1 MQEKQKKQEQKGK
14 EEKEIKLQMWQSRYE
29 KALNAYRAELA
40 RMDKREALY
49 FGTDKISGA
58 KGAGSTKDSLHTR
71 NIVCEMIDS
80 QAESTIPQ
88 PKVTAMKP
96 EDEGK
101 ARLIENMIRNELDRL
116 PFEELNDMQERTTP
130 IQGGALILLE
140 WDNTKHTHTTT
151 GSLRV
156 QDLHP
161 QKVIPQD
168 GVYTGIEDMDYIFI
182 RLPQTKKYILRRY
195 GVDVTSESENEP
207 EIKTSG
213 EGKTAEDM
221 VTQIIAY
228 FRNDEGGIGRYSW
241 VCDSVLEDL
250 EDYQARQERVCVNC
264 GMQTEEETCP
274 QCGGKRFKRQSAE
287 YEELFEDIHR
297 QDGSIIPAMTQKPI
311 ELPMMGE
318 GMQDGNGQMDGMLDE
333 ETGGGLEEMALPMPE
348 PTKIPYYKPKI
359 YPIFL
364 RKNISKFGSFLGD
377 SDVDRIE
384 CQQNTIKKLETNIV
398 EKLMKGGSYI
408 TLPQGVRATTTDDN
422 LKILRLESAAQKAM
436 IDVYNLQPDISKDM
450 NMVAQVYEEAREVI
464 GITDSFQGKTD
475 STATSAVA
483 KEFAAQQ
490 SAGRL
495 ESKRVMKDAQYAH
508 LFEAMFQ
515 FMLADADEPRTVVS
529 RDENGNARYDV
540 FDRYD
545 FLEQDEAGEWYWNDR
560 FLFDT
565 DTSSSLAKN
574 RQSLWQEARMNYQQG
589 CYGDPNELDT
599 KIMFWAQMEGLH
611 YPLAGEAKNFLQ
623 RKEQQQMEMQQQQMM
638 MQQAQQQAQL
648 GGVTQGQMENISEN
662 TAAQAQAADA
672 QAAANAA
679 AVNGGGRG
687 VETV

>member
-1 MQEKQKKQEQKGK
+1 MKDTKQKKSQAEQEKGN
-14 EEKEIKLQMWQSRYE
+14 KLQMWQNRYE
-29 KALNAYRAELA
+29 KSLNAYRMELA
-40 RMDKREALY
+40 KMDKREALY
-49 FGTDKISGA
+49 FGTDKIQGTT
-58 KGAGSTKDSLHTR
+58 GSQGSKNSLHTR

-80 QAESTIPQ
+80 QAESSIPQ
-88 PKVTAMKP
+88 PKVTAMRP

-140 WDNTKHTHTTT
+140 WDNTKHTHTTI

-161 QKVIPQD
+161 QKVIPQN

-195 GVDVTSESENEP
+195 GVDVTNENENEP

-221 VTQIIAY
+221 VTQVIAY
-228 FRNDEGGIGRYSW
+228 FRNDDGGIGRYSW

-250 EDYQARQERVCVNC
+250 EDYQARQERVCTAC

-274 QCGGKRFKRQSAE
+274 QCGGTKFKRQRAE

-297 QDGSIIPAMTQKPI
+297 QDGSIIPAMTQKEPEI
-311 ELPMMGE
+311 PDGMPGE
-318 GMQDGNGQMDGMLDE
+318 GTMS
-333 ETGGGLEEMALPMPE
+333 TTK
-348 PTKIPYYKPKI
+348 PTRLPYYKPNI

-384 CQQNTIKKLETNIV
+384 CQQNTIKKLETNII

-408 TLPQGVRATTTDDN
+408 TLPQGVKATTTDEN
-422 LKILRLESAAQKAM
+422 LKIIRLQSPSDKSM

-450 NMVAQVYEEAREVI
+450 NMVVQVYEEAREVI

-475 STATSAVA
+475 RTATSAVA

-495 ESKRVMKDAQYAH
+495 ESKRVMKDTQYAH

-529 RDENGNARYDV
+529 RDESGNARYDV

-589 CYGDPNELDT
+589 CYGDPNELET

-623 RKEQQQMEMQQQQMM
+623 RKEQQQLEMQQQQML
-638 MQQAQQQAQL
+638 MQQ
-648 GGVTQGQMENISEN
+648 E
-662 TAAQAQAADA
+662 QAAEA
-672 QAAANAA
+672 AA
-679 AVNGGGRG
+679 AVNGGRNT
-687 VETV
+687 EMM

>member
-1 MQEKQKKQEQKGK
+1 MKDTKQKKSQAEQEKGN
-14 EEKEIKLQMWQSRYE
+14 KLQMWQNRYE
-29 KALNAYRAELA
+29 KSLNAYRMELA
-40 RMDKREALY
+40 KMDKREALY
-49 FGTDKISGA
+49 FGTDKIQGTT
-58 KGAGSTKDSLHTR
+58 GSQGSKNSLHTR

-80 QAESTIPQ
+80 QAESSIPQ
-88 PKVTAMKP
+88 PKVTAMRP

-140 WDNTKHTHTTT
+140 WDNTKHTHTTI

-161 QKVIPQD
+161 QKVIPQN

-195 GVDVTSESENEP
+195 GVDVTNENENEP

-221 VTQIIAY
+221 VTQVIAY
-228 FRNDEGGIGRYSW
+228 FRNDDGGIGRYSW

-250 EDYQARQERVCVNC
+250 EDYQARQERVCTAC

-274 QCGGKRFKRQSAE
+274 QCGGTKFKRQRAE

-297 QDGSIIPAMTQKPI
+297 QDGSIIPAMTQKEPEI
-311 ELPMMGE
+311 PDGMPGE
-318 GMQDGNGQMDGMLDE
+318 GTMS
-333 ETGGGLEEMALPMPE
+333 TTK
-348 PTKIPYYKPKI
+348 PTRLPYYKPNI

-384 CQQNTIKKLETNIV
+384 CQQNTIKKLETNII

-408 TLPQGVRATTTDDN
+408 TLPQGVKATTTDEN
-422 LKILRLESAAQKAM
+422 LKIIRLQSPSDKSM

-450 NMVAQVYEEAREVI
+450 NMVVQVYEEAREVI

-475 STATSAVA
+475 RTATSAVA

-495 ESKRVMKDAQYAH
+495 ESKRVMKDTQYAH

-529 RDENGNARYDV
+529 RDESGNARYDV

-589 CYGDPNELDT
+589 CYGDPNELET

-623 RKEQQQMEMQQQQMM
+623 RKEQQQLEMQQQQML
-638 MQQAQQQAQL
+638 MQQEQAKIPPDGGLSRAQMEGIGEDTAAQIQAQQ
-648 GGVTQGQMENISEN
+648 
-662 TAAQAQAADA
+662 AAEA
-672 QAAANAA
+672 AA
-679 AVNGGGRG
+679 AVNGGRNT
-687 VETV
+687 EMM